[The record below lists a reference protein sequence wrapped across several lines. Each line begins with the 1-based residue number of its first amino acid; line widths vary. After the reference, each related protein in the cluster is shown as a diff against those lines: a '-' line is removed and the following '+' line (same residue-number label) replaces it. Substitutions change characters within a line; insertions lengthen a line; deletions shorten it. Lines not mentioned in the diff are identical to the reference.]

1 MASYLSQKIETLPP
15 SSSVNVELIAQVQGA
30 KQGQYNLAKTQIN
43 QTLDAFENLKVLR
56 PQDQE
61 YIQAKLT
68 DLKSK
73 LDASTYKDLSDIN
86 LSDSLMSQIKTAA
99 KDPFIVD
106 AMANTAKF
114 TNFQQQLANMKEKKP
129 ELYNDANYSYAIWK
143 GGVQEYLE
151 GKSNGIGNL
160 NYTPYTDLSEEH
172 LKKLKNIKE
181 LKGKRFIET
190 PDGQGGIVRKEI
202 DGLTENEIRS
212 YFGSILTSQELEQ
225 MKINGWAKYGQNPQQ
240 AQQLV
245 SGYYNENIKQID
257 DRLEEAQAKL
267 KLNLSQSEKEQVE
280 SAIEGLKE
288 EKQSYTDRLSS
299 IDKIPVDMLS
309 LELEKSSY
317 LNGLSEIAKSE
328 WNVEYKA
335 DDVYWKQRD
344 MEVKMEELQMKRE
357 KHALELAKLQ
367 KETGLNADGSVNAD
381 VSVSS
386 REATTDEVTTL
397 ETSHNEL
404 YNEIL
409 LTAKQLTAENTPE
422 AEYFKARL
430 KAYGLNTNMQWIDP
444 VKNKNNSIAST
455 IEKILSDD
463 KLKEEFPDVYMKVSK
478 ANRERNAIAR
488 DIITVEKDAYLETFN
503 KNSDKY
509 VNGLKKMSDDLQT
522 YAKYETLPGIGGVP
536 VNLQSKNEA
545 LAVNTLIESFVKEAG
560 GWNNLDS
567 YLKSNPNKLRTFA
580 KLTKQADETFKGV
593 LPTIKTVLTQANPLF
608 GAIGVS
614 NKRSIFSFSDV
625 NLEEDAKETVQ
636 KKMSDYSKS
645 GKVSTFT
652 AHNAITIG
660 NPTVSSD
667 IVKTIT
673 SEQYINS
680 DANFDL
686 KDLPSITVYKGT
698 RPTPE
703 GNGVISGIWIEQFQG
718 SMGSGKNQKNKYAR
732 AFIEKGD
739 AAYAKISEIVDIEQE
754 KARGYDVTDP
764 NITFRTST
772 PKKYSLS
779 DRGGF
784 EKSAER
790 ANAISLVNSYN
801 SSLGGVVATVPT
813 PANYIDDHEIKK
825 TYSQILN
832 NVYGVEKTK
841 EFTNY
846 ITSELPNFEVTPVT
860 EKQWVNG
867 NKIPQ
872 LSVKIVNRNI
882 KSGNNR
888 SFEISIPTGASIVDD
903 KLIYMIDTFPQIFI
917 ADAIMRKIQTEK
929 PTELREIFN

>member
-61 YIQAKLT
+61 YIQSKLT

-114 TNFQQQLANMKEKKP
+114 ANFQQQLANMKEKKP

-190 PDGQGGIVRKEI
+190 PDGQGGMVRKEI
-202 DGLTENEIRS
+202 EGLTENEIRG

-240 AQQLV
+240 TQQLV

-257 DRLEEAQAKL
+257 NRLEEAQAKL
-267 KLNLSQSEKEQVE
+267 KLNLSPSEEEQVK
-280 SAIEGLKE
+280 ATIEGLKE
-288 EKQSYTDRLSS
+288 EKQNYSDRLSS

-328 WNVEYKA
+328 WNISYKA

-367 KETGLNADGSVNAD
+367 KETGLNTDGSVNAD

-397 ETSHNEL
+397 ESSLNER

-409 LTAKQLTAENTPE
+409 LTAKQLVAETTPE

-430 KAYGLNTNMQWIDP
+430 KAHGLNTNMEWIDP
-444 VKNKNNSIAST
+444 VKSGSYSKAQT

-463 KLKEEFPDVYMKVSK
+463 KLKEEFPDAYMKVSR
-478 ANRERNAIAR
+478 ANREKNAIAR

-509 VNGLKKMSDDLQT
+509 IDGLRRMNDELSSSWIDRDIIAT
-522 YAKYETLPGIGGVP
+522 EGGKELHD
-536 VNLQSKNEA
+536 NIN
-545 LAVNTLIESFVKEAG
+545 SFIKEAG
-560 GWNNLDS
+560 GWGNLKT
-567 YLKSNPNKLRTFA
+567 YLTTNPNKLRTFA
-580 KLTKQADETFKGV
+580 KLTKQADETYKGMLPILKTSFSFINPAY
-593 LPTIKTVLTQANPLF
+593 LPTA
-608 GAIGVS
+608 
-614 NKRSIFSFSDV
+614 FSSTDV
-625 NLEEDAKETVQ
+625 NLEEDAKEVVQ

-645 GKVSTFT
+645 GKVTTFT

-660 NPTVSSD
+660 NPTVSND
-667 IVKTIT
+667 IIKTIT

-680 DANFDL
+680 DANFNL

-703 GNGVISGIWIEQFQG
+703 GDGVVSGIWIEQFQG

-739 AAYAKISEIVDIEQE
+739 TAYAKISEIVDIEQE
-754 KARGYDVTDP
+754 KARGYNVTDP
-764 NITFRTST
+764 NITFRTSS

-790 ANAISLVNSYN
+790 TNAISLVNSYN
-801 SSLGGVVATVPT
+801 ANLGGVVATVPT

-825 TYSQILN
+825 TYSQILT

-846 ITSELPNFEVTPVT
+846 ITSELPNFEVTPIT

-867 NKIPQ
+867 NKISQ

-882 KSGNNR
+882 KDSNNK
-888 SFEISIPTGASIVDD
+888 SFQINIPTGASIVDD